1 MLLPPAPHVPAA
13 LAPRPL
19 CCSSRPVP
27 CLFAQCA
34 GTAADDDANDL
45 AKYGE
50 GPTYRVNVGS
60 YGSDSNVVLRI
71 NATVVGRTD
80 AICAFEEDYILKSII
95 PSITVF
101 HRRGHGLCSDILK
114 VMPLPPVIF
123 R

>member
-34 GTAADDDANDL
+34 GTAAADDVVDTTDIS
-45 AKYGE
+45 KYGE

-80 AICAFEEDYILKSII
+80 AICAFVEDNILKS
-95 PSITVF
+95 
-101 HRRGHGLCSDILK
+101 
-114 VMPLPPVIF
+114 M
-123 R
+123 